1 VIRYAFSLAFGLA
14 IPLFSIAQD
23 GALEI
28 NQACVPD
35 GCFENDSPGFPVEI
49 ESPGSYRL
57 TSNLNISGN
66 NSAIY
71 ARMGAT
77 GAKIDL
83 GGFTVSGGNEC
94 SGEPV
99 TSCTSDNSSRGIR
112 LVGDRQVLL
121 NGAIAGFTNGVSC
134 SGSCELKDLRISDNS
149 DDGIMNSFV
158 SNTNGVVL
166 RDSLIEKNGGYGI
179 ALVGKGSLIENNIIR
194 FNGDSGV
201 QMWFTDSDGTG
212 IFMDNT
218 VTWNGDSSYFR
229 SGMFVTRNNFDQEDG
244 SSDFVNG
251 YDAGDNACNGSA
263 C

>member
-1 VIRYAFSLAFGLA
+1 MRFEFAMAILCVVPMALYAG
-14 IPLFSIAQD
+14 D

-28 NQACVPD
+28 NQACIAD

-66 NSAIY
+66 SSAIY
-71 ARMGAT
+71 AKVGAK

-99 TSCTSDNSSRGIR
+99 TSCTSDNSNRGIR
-112 LVGDRQVLL
+112 LVGERQVLL
-121 NGAIAGFTNGVSC
+121 NGAIVGFRDGVSC
-134 SGSCELKDLRISDNS
+134 SASCELENLRIYDNS

-158 SNTNGVVL
+158 GNNDGMVL
-166 RDSLIEKNGGYGI
+166 RNSLIEKNGGYGI
-179 ALVGKGSLIENNIIR
+179 ALVGKGNLIRNNTIR

-212 IFMDNT
+212 MFTGNT
-218 VTWNGDSSYFR
+218 VTWNGDQTYFR

-244 SSDFVNG
+244 SGDFING